1 MNIHPSGCWNSLPL
15 KKNKEHPILQSQYRG
30 QSSPCQVSNKQGLT
44 VRWAGPIST
53 DRVEI
58 VCSVPIHRNIAR
70 AGESYQKWCSSS
82 NNFISNKYMKTSTY
96 NTIALM
102 ITAMFTCTL
111 LVATY
116 QKKPRLIELADTIS
130 CGMRLVVF
138 VCSALWKIK
147 YTYRQVS
154 NIRCTKSQH

>member
-30 QSSPCQVSNKQGLT
+30 QSSPCQASNKQGLT

-82 NNFISNKYMKTSTY
+82 SNFISNKYMKTSTY

-111 LVATY
+111 LVATR
-116 QKKPRLIELADTIS
+116 KSRGLSSWLILYHVACVWWCLYALL
-130 CGMRLVVF
+130 CGKLSIHTV
-138 VCSALWKIK
+138 
-147 YTYRQVS
+147 
-154 NIRCTKSQH
+154 KSLI